1 MDMHDYADR
10 LKGLPFYLYP
20 IIEATTDEAIQNG
33 REIIDLSTGD
43 PKFATPNYIIQALQQ
58 ACEDPATHH
67 YGIVAG
73 YPPFRKSIG
82 QWYQK
87 RFGVNL
93 DPGSEI
99 VTFVGS
105 KEGIAFLPLAFV
117 NAGDVVLIPDPGYP
131 TYRYAASFANARLE
145 TFPLRPEN
153 DYEPDFDEIP
163 ESIARRAKIIYLN
176 YPNNPTGATVD
187 KGFFKRAVQF
197 AKKYGIIIAHD
208 AAYSEVTFD
217 GYQAPSLLEI
227 DGAKEVGVEFH
238 TLSKTFCMT
247 GWRIGFGLG
256 NRKII
261 EGLLEIKRVSASG
274 HFPAIERAG
283 AEALNRPPVELER
296 NNRALAERRDLVIG
310 ELRRFGIDVKPPRGS
325 YYIWF
330 SIPKEKDSL
339 SFVKKIILETGV
351 ITFPGIGY
359 GDNGEGFIRI
369 AIVEELS
376 RIQEALRR
384 LEPYLRI

>member
-1 MDMHDYADR
+1 MRMHDFADR

-20 IIEATTDEAIQNG
+20 TIEATTEEAIQNG
-33 REIIDLSTGD
+33 REIVDLSTGD
-43 PKFATPNYIIQALQQ
+43 PKFATPDYVIKALQE

-67 YGIVAG
+67 YGIVGG
-73 YPPFRKSIG
+73 YLPFRKAVG

-105 KEGIAFLPLAFV
+105 KEGIAFLPLAFI
-117 NAGDVVLIPDPGYP
+117 NPGDLVLIPDPGYP

-145 TFPLRPEN
+145 TFPLRPAN
-153 DYEPDFDEIP
+153 NYEPDFDEIP
-163 ESIARRAKIIYLN
+163 ESIAKEAKIIYLN
-176 YPNNPTGATVD
+176 YPNNPTAATVD
-187 KGFFKRAVQF
+187 QDFFERAVRF
-197 AKKYGIIIAHD
+197 AEKYRIIIAHD

-217 GYQAPSLLEI
+217 GYQAPSLLET

-247 GWRIGFGLG
+247 GWRVGFALG

-261 EGLLEIKRVSASG
+261 EALLEVKRVSASG
-274 HFPAIERAG
+274 HFPAIEIAG
-283 AEALNRPPVELER
+283 IEALKRPPVELDG
-296 NNRALAERRDLVIG
+296 NNRALAKRRDFVIG
-310 ELRRFGIDVKPPRGS
+310 ELKRFGIDVKRPRGS

-330 SIPKEKDSL
+330 PIPKERNSL
-339 SFVKKIILETGV
+339 NFVKKLILETGV

-359 GDNGEGFIRI
+359 GDNGEGYVRI
-369 AIVEELS
+369 AIVEDLS
-376 RIQEALRR
+376 KIQEAFRR
-384 LEPYLRI
+384 MEPYLRT